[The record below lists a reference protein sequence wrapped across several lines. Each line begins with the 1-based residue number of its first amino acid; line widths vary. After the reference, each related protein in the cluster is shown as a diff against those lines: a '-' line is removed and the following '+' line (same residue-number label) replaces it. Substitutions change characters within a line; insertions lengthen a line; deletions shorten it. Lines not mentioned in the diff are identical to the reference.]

1 MTDDDAKIMAAQ
13 TQIAE
18 QATEI
23 ARLRDALTVI
33 EGSGSR
39 WSRAQARAA
48 LAKS

>member
-1 MTDDDAKIMAAQ
+1 MTDDDAKI
-13 TQIAE
+13 IAE
-18 QATEI
+18 QAAEI

-48 LAKS
+48 LAKP